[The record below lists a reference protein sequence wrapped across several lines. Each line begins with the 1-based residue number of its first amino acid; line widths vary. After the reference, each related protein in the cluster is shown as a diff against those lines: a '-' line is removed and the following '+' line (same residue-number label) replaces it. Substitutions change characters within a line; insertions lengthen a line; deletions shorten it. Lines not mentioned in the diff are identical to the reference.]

1 MKDFVMAALP
11 WICLGL
17 SMALWA
23 VQKKDNDTSAGMCL
37 GICFGLL
44 FGTDYLSYGL
54 FVGTVIGMI
63 ISKAKKDTQA

>member
-11 WICLGL
+11 WICFGL

-23 VQKKDNDTSAGMCL
+23 VQKKDNYTSAGMCL
-37 GICFGLL
+37 GMCFGLM

-54 FVGTVIGMI
+54 LVGTVISMI
-63 ISKAKKDTQA
+63 ISKAKQSDQA